1 MVRRTIS
8 AGVLLVLVAFLASV
22 GLAQSQKLQVLIIT
36 GSHQQAHDWYNS
48 TPIIKKALEDT
59 GRFAVDVTVD
69 PVKDLTPAGLKK
81 YQVLLLHYHETPAD
95 RPQRIPILDEH
106 YVRTGQF
113 KEVPPMP
120 GRWPAAN
127 EKALLDAVS
136 GGTGLVVI
144 HFATG
149 AFDVPAEL
157 NWPEYETLV
166 GGGWRE
172 NKGHSGHG
180 PQFQFKVKITNHDHP
195 ITKGFPAEFLHA
207 KDELYQNSLIID
219 GDTVLGTAFDDPAG
233 GVRATAT
240 GHEEPMLWVHQY
252 GKGRV
257 YTTVLGH
264 GPDQIRLSPGYVSLL
279 QRGAEWAA
287 TGKVTIPI
295 PKNLDAPVDPVP
307 MDTPGRGRGAGR
319 AGGAGTAPEAGAA
332 GR

>member
-1 MVRRTIS
+1 MARRKLF
-8 AGVLLVLVAFLASV
+8 AGVLLALLVLGSLA
-22 GLAQSQKLQVLIIT
+22 GRAQSSKLQLLIIT

-48 TPIIKKALEDT
+48 TPVLKKVLEDT
-59 GRFAVDVTVD
+59 GRFAVTVTQD
-69 PVKDLTPAGLKK
+69 PVKDLTPTELKK
-81 YQVLLLHYHETPAD
+81 YQVLLLHYHETPAG
-95 RPQRIPILDEH
+95 RPQREPILDDH
-106 YVRTGQF
+106 YVRTGEF
-113 KEVPPMP
+113 KEFPPMP

-144 HFATG
+144 HYATG
-149 AFDVPAEL
+149 AFDIPAEV

-166 GGGWRE
+166 GGGWRD
-172 NKGHSGHG
+172 NKNHSGHG

-207 KDELYQNSLIID
+207 KDELYHNSLMID
-219 GDTVLGTAFDDPAG
+219 GNTVLATAFDDPVG
-233 GVRATAT
+233 GVRATAS
-240 GHEEPMLWVHQY
+240 GHDEPMLWVHQY

-264 GPDQIRLSPGYVSLL
+264 GPDQIRLSPGYISLL

-295 PKNLDAPVDPVP
+295 PKNLDAPVDANPV
-307 MDTPGRGRGAGR
+307 DVPGRGRGANGGT
-319 AGGAGTAPEAGAA
+319 APSGGGAG
-332 GR
+332 R